1 MIDAPPP
8 TVQVAPPVA
17 GAEAPDAAAIATALS
32 VARTPPDTTGSAT
45 VPAAQPGTRTPSW
58 RQRLRNK
65 GVDLTFAYQSE
76 SASAFTGGARD
87 GSAYTQQLLASV
99 AVDTG
104 KAFGLKGGKLIVTV
118 IERKGVDLTAT
129 RLGNLFE
136 VQELYGGGQ
145 DVRPANITYEQEFNG
160 GKTAVK
166 IGMYNSGA
174 DFATLPSGC
183 NFQNFAFCP
192 RPTTLFYNSG
202 FSGFP
207 VPRWGLRVRQN
218 IAKGWSLSAA
228 IFEVNPARAQSF
240 HGWDLA
246 PKFDSAVIPVE
257 LQWKGGIK
265 PGQLPALFRIGG
277 LIDTTNKPDVYADA
291 KGNNYSLSGLAPA
304 TRQERWSAWVMGEKG
319 IAHIGK
325 GGGGVLSLFAT
336 FTASDLHTARVPYF
350 VSGGVVAKGF
360 WAARP
365 RDMAGIGVVYAR
377 INPRTTDRQLGLLE
391 AGKATAVQTY
401 EASGEI
407 YYSAQFGPLTVRP
420 NLQYI
425 NHVGGT
431 NLYADAVVGGMTL
444 KLVA

>member
-1 MIDAPPP
+1 MIDMAPPP
-8 TVQVAPPVA
+8 AIVQAVASPT
-17 GAEAPDAAAIATALS
+17 PDAAAIVTART
-32 VARTPPDTTGSAT
+32 AAQTPPDTTGSAT
-45 VPAAQPGTRTPSW
+45 VEAAPAGARTPGW
-58 RQRLRNK
+58 RQRLRNR
-65 GVDLTFAYQSE
+65 GYDLTFAYQSE
-76 SASAFTGGARD
+76 SADAFTGGARD

-104 KAFGLKGGKLIVTV
+104 KAFGLKGGKVIVTI

-145 DVRPANITYEQEFNG
+145 DVRPANITYEQELNG
-160 GKTAVK
+160 GKTAIK

-207 VPRWGLRVRQN
+207 VPRWGVRVRQQLY
-218 IAKGWSLSAA
+218 KGWSLSAA
-228 IFEVNPARAQSF
+228 IFEVNPDRAQSF

-246 PKFDSAVIPVE
+246 PKFNSAVIPVE
-257 LQWKGGIK
+257 LQWKGGQG
-265 PGQLPALFRIGG
+265 PGQLPGLFRIGG
-277 LIDTTNKPDVYADA
+277 LIDTTNKPDVYADIN
-291 KGNNYSLSGLAPA
+291 GNNYAVSGLAPV
-304 TRQERWSAWVMGEKG
+304 TRQERWSAWVMAEQG
-319 IAHIGK
+319 IVHVGK
-325 GGGGVLSLFAT
+325 GGGGVLSLFGT
-336 FTASDLHTARVPYF
+336 FTTSDLHTSRIPYF
-350 VSGGVVAKGF
+350 GSAGLVAKGF

-365 RDMAGIGVVYAR
+365 GDMAGIGLVYAR
-377 INPRTTDRQLGLLE
+377 VNPRIEARELGLVA
-391 AGKATAVQTY
+391 AGRPTAVQTY
-401 EASGEI
+401 EASGEL
-407 YYSAQFGPLTVRP
+407 YYGAQFGPLMVRP

-431 NLYADAVVGGMTL
+431 DQYRDAVVGGLTL
-444 KLVA
+444 KLVV